1 MHIETI
7 YYEENSMKHNKFCI
21 RIITV
26 LAIIMLLLAIL
37 PVSLVYADN
46 LGPRNAGAGADV
58 AGIGTVTWGS
68 PGNISTVGSPYATM
82 SVPASAITHYLQG
95 TQYGFT
101 IPSGSTINGIT
112 VVINRQSSGRTAPF
126 LRDNVVRLVK
136 GGAITGNNKA
146 LTGTNWPN
154 TGLGTATY
162 GSSTDLW
169 GTTWTAEEINANNFG
184 VVLSA
189 VNAKTTRA
197 RTATVDYIQ
206 ITVYYNMISTSTTV
220 NCGGGTPVVTYGS
233 SITCVASVRRAAGV
247 NTPSGT
253 VTWTSSGSGLF
264 TPSSCTLSGTGG
276 TSTCSVNYTPS
287 SIGSSSHLISAT
299 YGGDVYFTGSSGAQ
313 TVTVN
318 KRPITVTADAK
329 SKVYGNADPAFTY
342 HITSGSLVFGDTFS
356 GALNRTTGEAV
367 GSYAINQGTLALSS
381 NYILTYVG
389 ANLTI
394 TKRPITVTA
403 DAKSKA
409 YGDADPALSYQVTS
423 GSLVFGD
430 TISGALTRAAG
441 ESLGTHAILQGSL
454 ALSDN
459 YNLTYVGANLTI
471 TKRPITITADAKSK
485 VYGDADPTL
494 TYQVTSGSLLSGDTF
509 SGALTR
515 AAGEAAGNHAI
526 LQGTLALPDIYNLT
540 YVGSNLT
547 ITKRPITVTADAKSK
562 VYGDA
567 DPTLTYQV
575 TSGSLVFGDSFS
587 GALTRAAGEAAGN
600 HAILQGTLALSGNY
614 DLTYVGA
621 NLTITKANPT
631 CYITPYNLIYDGD
644 PHAATGACTG
654 VNNEPL
660 SGLDLSETNHT
671 NAGNY
676 SEDPWS
682 FIDTTGNYTDT
693 QGTVDNSI
701 AKVAPTCM
709 IDGYAGIYDGEL
721 YGATGSCTGVKGE
734 GLTGLDLGDSF
745 MDVPGGTAYWT
756 FTDGTGNYNDNSGS
770 VDIVISRA
778 DATCSIDGYTG
789 VYDGELH
796 SAAGSCT
803 GVKGEVLTGL
813 DLGDTFMDVP
823 GGTAYWTFTDGTG
836 NYNDNSGSVDIV
848 ISTAEATCSIDGY
861 TGVYDGEL
869 HGAAGSCTGVQG
881 EDLTGLDL
889 GDSFMDVPGGTAYW
903 TFTGNGNYN
912 DQSGE
917 ASIVITPT
925 DASCNVIGYT
935 SVYDAAFHG
944 ASGSCSGIGG
954 ENPGTLDLGETFK
967 NVPGGTAEWTLTG
980 NNNYKDQ
987 NGEASI
993 EISKADAVCECTPY
1007 TFEYDREEHT
1017 ATGRCTGVEG
1027 EELAGLDLTGTTH
1040 IEIGDYTDDPWTFAD
1055 VTGNYRDA
1063 NGTVNDEIILRAI
1076 TVTADAKSK
1085 VIGQTDP
1092 ALTFQTT
1099 SGELLSGDAFVGEL
1113 TRQPGENVGIYA
1125 ILQGTLT
1132 LPDYYE
1138 ITYVGAY
1145 FTITGSM
1152 IYLPL
1157 IHR

>member
-1 MHIETI
+1 
-7 YYEENSMKHNKFCI
+7 
-21 RIITV
+21 
-26 LAIIMLLLAIL
+26 
-37 PVSLVYADN
+37 
-46 LGPRNAGAGADV
+46 
-58 AGIGTVTWGS
+58 
-68 PGNISTVGSPYATM
+68 
-82 SVPASAITHYLQG
+82 
-95 TQYGFT
+95 
-101 IPSGSTINGIT
+101 
-112 VVINRQSSGRTAPF
+112 
-126 LRDNVVRLVK
+126 
-136 GGAITGNNKA
+136 
-146 LTGTNWPN
+146 
-154 TGLGTATY
+154 
-162 GSSTDLW
+162 
-169 GTTWTAEEINANNFG
+169 
-184 VVLSA
+184 
-189 VNAKTTRA
+189 
-197 RTATVDYIQ
+197 
-206 ITVYYNMISTSTTV
+206 
-220 NCGGGTPVVTYGS
+220 
-233 SITCVASVRRAAGV
+233 
-247 NTPSGT
+247 
-253 VTWTSSGSGLF
+253 
-264 TPSSCTLSGTGG
+264 
-276 TSTCSVNYTPS
+276 
-287 SIGSSSHLISAT
+287 
-299 YGGDVYFTGSSGAQ
+299 
-313 TVTVN
+313 
-318 KRPITVTADAK
+318 
-329 SKVYGNADPAFTY
+329 
-342 HITSGSLVFGDTFS
+342 
-356 GALNRTTGEAV
+356 
-367 GSYAINQGTLALSS
+367 
-381 NYILTYVG
+381 TYVG

-394 TKRPITVTA
+394 TKRPITV
-403 DAKSKA
+403 
-409 YGDADPALSYQVTS
+409 
-423 GSLVFGD
+423 
-430 TISGALTRAAG
+430 
-441 ESLGTHAILQGSL
+441 
-454 ALSDN
+454 
-459 YNLTYVGANLTI
+459 
-471 TKRPITITADAKSK
+471 TADAKSK

-494 TYQVTSGSLLSGDTF
+494 TYQVTSGSPLSGDTF

-540 YVGSNLT
+540 YVGANLT
-547 ITKRPITVTADAKSK
+547 ITKRPIIVTADAKSK

-567 DPTLTYQV
+567 DPTLTYQI

-614 DLTYVGA
+614 NLTYVGA

-644 PHAATGACTG
+644 PHAVTGACTG

-671 NAGNY
+671 NAGDY
-676 SEDPWS
+676 SEDPWT
-682 FIDTTGNYTDT
+682 FIDSTGNYTDT
-693 QGTVDNSI
+693 QGTVDDSI
-701 AKVAPTCM
+701 AKAAPTCT

-770 VDIVISRA
+770 VDIVISKA
-778 DATCSIDGYTG
+778 DPTCSINGYTG
-789 VYDGELH
+789 IYD
-796 SAAGSCT
+796 
-803 GVKGEVLTGL
+803 
-813 DLGDTFMDVP
+813 D
-823 GGTAYWTFTDGTG
+823 
-836 NYNDNSGSVDIV
+836 
-848 ISTAEATCSIDGY
+848 
-861 TGVYDGEL
+861 EL

-903 TFTGNGNYN
+903 IFTDGTGNYNDNSGSVAIVISKADPTCSIDGYTGIYDGDPHGAAGSCTGVQGEDLTGLDLGDSFMDVPGGTAYWTLTGNCNYNDQSGEVAIVISTAEATCSIDGYTGIYDGDPHGASGSCTGVQGEDLTGLDLGDSFMDVPGGTAYWTLTGNGNYN

-917 ASIVITPT
+917 AAIVISKAEAVC
-925 DASCNVIGYT
+925 DISGY
-935 SVYDAAFHG
+935 SGMYDAAFHG

-954 ENPGTLDLGETFK
+954 ENPGTLDLGNTFK
-967 NVPGGTAEWTLTG
+967 DVPGGTAYWTFTG
-980 NNNYKDQ
+980 NGNYNDQ
-987 NGEASI
+987 NGEAAI
-993 EISKADAVCECTPY
+993 VIDKAEAVCECTPY

-1027 EELAGLDLTGTTH
+1027 EELTGLDLTGTTH
-1040 IEIGDYTDDPWTFAD
+1040 IEIGDYTDDPWIFTD

-1063 NGTVNDEIILRAI
+1063 NGTVNDEITLRTI

-1092 ALTFQTT
+1092 ALTFQIT